1 MKTTPDLT
9 HLNRREFLR
18 LAGVATSGLLAGA
31 LLPPGAAHASQPGGQ
46 TSLSS
51 RPGLGSLLGVGSPPG
66 LGASGRIGVLLP
78 ASTIYP
84 NLGRNFLAGL
94 QLAAEGRPWDMV
106 VRETGTGATSSYAVT
121 QQLLT
126 REGVQGIIGMI
137 DPLSIAFL
145 RGALQAHQAT
155 LLAVSLGEN
164 LLRVD
169 KADTRVTYHS
179 LDLAPTAVAFGAWAA
194 RALGR
199 TAVLATSCYDSGYDT
214 FAAFRLGFENAG
226 GQVRHT
232 VTTHL
237 PTGGPNLA
245 GVMRDIATARPD
257 FVYAAYCGPGA
268 VDWVSAYKAA
278 GLAGAI
284 PLAGSPFLTDEALL
298 PTLGAAALG
307 ILTASPAPSGDQA
320 AALAFADA
328 YQARTGRPADLL
340 ALLGY
345 ETARLLTGQPVGS
358 RTIAL
363 RTVQRQAGGLVNT
376 IRQTLDAPGASNAA
390 WATLRQEPHSGWL
403 YPYLGV

>member
-1 MKTTPDLT
+1 MKTTPDRT

-18 LAGVATSGLLAGA
+18 LAGVATGGLLAGA
-31 LLPPGAAHASQPGGQ
+31 LLPPGAAHARPQGVY
-46 TSLSS
+46 
-51 RPGLGSLLGVGSPPG
+51 PGLSNRAALGRPPG
-66 LGASGRIGVLLP
+66 LSAAGRLGVLLP

-94 QLAAEGRPWDMV
+94 HLAAAGHSWDLV
-106 VRETGTGATSSYAVT
+106 VRETGIGATSAYALT
-121 QQLLT
+121 QQLLA

-137 DPLSIAFL
+137 DPLLLGFL
-145 RGALQAHQAT
+145 RSTLEAHQAP

-164 LLRVD
+164 LLRASP
-169 KADTRVTYHS
+169 ADTRVTHHS
-179 LDLAPTAVAFGAWAA
+179 LDLAPTAVAFGAWTA

-199 TAVLATSCYDSGYDT
+199 TAVLATSCYDGGYDT
-214 FAAFRLGFENAG
+214 FAAFRLGFEQAG

-268 VDWVSAYKAA
+268 VDWVRAYQAA
-278 GLAGAI
+278 GLAGVI

-307 ILTASPAPSGDQA
+307 ILTASPAPSGDPA
-320 AALAFADA
+320 ATQAFAAA

-345 ETARLLTGQPVGS
+345 ETGRLLTGQPVS
-358 RTIAL
+358 PRTIAL
-363 RTVQRQAGGLVNT
+363 RTVQRQAGRLVNT
-376 IRQTLDAPGASNAA
+376 LRQTLAAPGAGHAA